1 MRQMIEQSLG
11 DNGNKINMNGG
22 GVNFGKQTL
31 LPEKGRR
38 EEREGNINKARSE
51 KVGVNNIHRVS
62 KE

>member
-31 LPEKGRR
+31 LPETGRR
-38 EEREGNINKARSE
+38 EEREGNINKAGSGE
-51 KVGVNNIHRVS
+51 GWC
-62 KE
+62 